1 MTIEKP
7 ITIAI
12 IPARAGSKG
21 LKNKNTYP
29 ILNKPLIQWTLE
41 QCKESRLLDDIF
53 ISTDDEQIINLSIPF
68 GFKTINRPASLCND
82 DSTSESALIHS
93 LEVIKEKYNI
103 TPEIIVFLQAT
114 SPLRK
119 KDDIDNAINYFI
131 EQKAD
136 SLFSATKISDLTI
149 WQKSNTWESIN
160 FDYNNRKRRQDMPI
174 NYIENGS
181 IYIFKP
187 KILKQ
192 NNNRLGGKIVSY
204 EMDFW
209 QTWEIDSI
217 LEADLIEYYLNK
229 YKLN

>member
-1 MTIEKP
+1 
-7 ITIAI
+7 
-12 IPARAGSKG
+12 
-21 LKNKNTYP
+21 
-29 ILNKPLIQWTLE
+29 
-41 QCKESRLLDDIF
+41 
-53 ISTDDEQIINLSIPF
+53 
-68 GFKTINRPASLCND
+68 
-82 DSTSESALIHS
+82 
-93 LEVIKEKYNI
+93 
-103 TPEIIVFLQAT
+103 
-114 SPLRK
+114 
-119 KDDIDNAINYFI
+119 
-131 EQKAD
+131 
-136 SLFSATKISDLTI
+136 
-149 WQKSNTWESIN
+149 
-160 FDYNNRKRRQDMPI
+160 MPI